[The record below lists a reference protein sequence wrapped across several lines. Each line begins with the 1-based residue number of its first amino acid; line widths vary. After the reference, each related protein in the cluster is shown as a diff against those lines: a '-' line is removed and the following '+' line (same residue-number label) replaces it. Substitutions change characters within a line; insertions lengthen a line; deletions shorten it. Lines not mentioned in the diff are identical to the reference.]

1 MLPGERAGEHGQG
14 VRLMLALLWAE
25 CPRETAALCAVAVL
39 CAAGL
44 GVLLCALLIPVEPD
58 DMESMEEENEC

>member
-1 MLPGERAGEHGQG
+1 
-14 VRLMLALLWAE
+14 MLALLWAE

-44 GVLLCALLIPVEPD
+44 GVLLCVLLIPVEPD